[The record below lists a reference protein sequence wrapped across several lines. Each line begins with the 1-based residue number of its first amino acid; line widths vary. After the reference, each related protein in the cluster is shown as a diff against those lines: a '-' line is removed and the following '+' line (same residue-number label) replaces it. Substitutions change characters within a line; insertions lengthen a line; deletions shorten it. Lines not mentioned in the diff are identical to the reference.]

1 MVEKEK
7 LLVQERVIGIIRIKI
22 FQNLMGLKFGSSGV
36 GFEESRSHC
45 PNLVGCGFLGP
56 SSEIEP
62 RSSAVRTW
70 SPYVKFK
77 T

>member
-36 GFEESRSHC
+36 GFEESRSHYPLC
-45 PNLVGCGFLGP
+45 REGTHRVQKRVPLL
-56 SSEIEP
+56 
-62 RSSAVRTW
+62 
-70 SPYVKFK
+70 
-77 T
+77 

>member
-36 GFEESRSHC
+36 GFEESRSFMI
-45 PNLVGCGFLGP
+45 FLL
-56 SSEIEP
+56 SECMVNCF
-62 RSSAVRTW
+62 SL
-70 SPYVKFK
+70 
-77 T
+77 